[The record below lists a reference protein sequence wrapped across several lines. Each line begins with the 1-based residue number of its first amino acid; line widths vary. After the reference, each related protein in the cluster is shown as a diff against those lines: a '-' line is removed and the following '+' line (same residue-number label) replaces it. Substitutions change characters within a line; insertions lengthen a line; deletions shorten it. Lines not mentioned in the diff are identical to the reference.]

1 MSMAELQANP
11 QRVEIGPMIYKAVDW
26 FLWGFFMGMG
36 WIVGTNVLNFIGS
49 FMHR

>member
-1 MSMAELQANP
+1 MEP
-11 QRVEIGPMIYKAVDW
+11 YPMLMKAIDW

-36 WIVGTNVLNFIGS
+36 WIVGNNVLNFIGS

>member
-1 MSMAELQANP
+1 MPSFEK
-11 QRVEIGPMIYKAVDW
+11 IGSSAMVYKAIDW
-26 FLWGFFMGMG
+26 FLWGLFMGMG